1 MKKAMK
7 EVNIAPTA
15 KMRML
20 MKRMNCE
27 NNMPIPNVKTSFED
41 VKPPK
46 RLLKSSRNIVEA
58 TLNAKVAIVKPV

>member
-15 KMRML
+15 KMRMP
-20 MKRMNCE
+20 MKSMNCE
-27 NNMPIPNVKTSFED
+27 NNTLIPIVKTSFAD

-58 TLNAKVAIVKPV
+58 TLNAKVAIVNPV